1 MYRITWL
8 ERNSNGLTLHSLT
21 TPSAVVACTVYT
33 ALRLR
38 RSVIAPRLWTRNNGL
53 IRA

>member
-8 ERNSNGLTLHSLT
+8 MRQPDGLTLYTMT

>member
-8 ERNSNGLTLHSLT
+8 IRDPSGLTLQTLT
-21 TPSAVVACTVYT
+21 TPSAVVACTVLT

-38 RSVIAPRLWTRNNGL
+38 RSVIMPRLWTRNNGL
-53 IRA
+53 VHA

>member
-8 ERNSNGLTLHSLT
+8 MRQPSGLILQTMT
-21 TPSAVVACTVYT
+21 TPSIVVACTVHT

-53 IRA
+53 VTA

>member
-8 ERNSNGLTLHSLT
+8 TAEPTGLTLHTLT
-21 TPSAVVACTVYT
+21 TPSAAVAVMVLT

-38 RSVIAPRLWTRNNGL
+38 RSIILPRLWTRNGGL
-53 IRA
+53 VAA